1 MDGFFPFCSGVLLV
15 TPAVSAFN
23 HKPAF
28 VPGDTQQSIVGRIQS
43 CIEVSQDG
51 FSRLQEAVLCLPK
64 HLPEQTYPQL
74 PGERLAEGLSSWSVL
89 FTVLLL

>member
-1 MDGFFPFCSGVLLV
+1 MAFSRFAQGPSWLHLLCQRL
-15 TPAVSAFN
+15 TTSR
-23 HKPAF
+23 HLSR
-28 VPGDTQQSIVGRIQS
+28 GDTQQSIVGRIQS

-51 FSRLQEAVLCLPK
+51 FSRLQEAVLCFPK

-74 PGERLAEGLSSWSVL
+74 PGEHLAEGLSSWSVL